1 LLSNPYL
8 CTFLGGKLTRWSKN
22 GRVFCTNRS
31 GWEVHCGKNDQWKY
45 HMLTTQRST
54 SNKQ

>member
-1 LLSNPYL
+1 LSNPYL